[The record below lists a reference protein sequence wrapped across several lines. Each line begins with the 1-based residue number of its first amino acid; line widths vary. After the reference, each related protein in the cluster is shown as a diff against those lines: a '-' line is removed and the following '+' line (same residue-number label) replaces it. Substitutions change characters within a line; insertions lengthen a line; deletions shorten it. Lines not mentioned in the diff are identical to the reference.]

1 MIDFDFARY
10 IAERRGEVVSRA
22 YTGASYAYSGERKL
36 RRGFIGAR
44 PVTMAIEATARLW
57 NDRAKDELLATAA
70 KAADK
75 QPRVYS
81 AAKRAAVALGV
92 DMPSVYLA
100 PATWSVPLTTL
111 GSDEQP
117 YVVVREDVAGLLTD
131 AELTA
136 ALGHQLGHIQN
147 GHVPYITALH
157 YVSHAAV
164 FFVRWMV
171 QPATM
176 TLRGWQRR
184 AEITC
189 DRAGLLAGHDL
200 EASLMAMVKLELGD
214 KAGEFDAAE
223 YLRGGQPPAEAK
235 GLLASFGKF
244 GTLFR
249 TNPLLPK
256 RITALRA
263 FADGALYA
271 QSLGGD
277 PTGKPST
284 DVLDQQVADLL
295 SLF

>member
-22 YTGASYAYSGERKL
+22 YTGATYAYAGERKL

-57 NDRAKDELLATAA
+57 NDRARDELLSTAA
-70 KAADK
+70 KAADSE
-75 QPRVYS
+75 PRVY
-81 AAKRAAVALGV
+81 ATAKRAAQALGM
-92 DMPSVYLA
+92 DTAAVYIA
-100 PATWSVPLTTL
+100 PATWSVPMTTL

-117 YVVVREDVAGLLTD
+117 YIVMRADVVAMLDD
-131 AELTA
+131 AELFA

-147 GHVPYITALH
+147 GHVPYTTALH

-176 TLRGWQRR
+176 TLRAWARR

-189 DRAGLLAGHDL
+189 DRAGLLAGRDL
-200 EASLMAMVKLELGD
+200 EASLRAMVKIELGA
-214 KAGEFDAAE
+214 KGEEFDAAA
-223 YLRGGQPPAEAK
+223 YLREPPTDDK
-235 GLLASFGKF
+235 QGLLGRFS
-244 GTLFR
+244 TLFR

-263 FADGALYA
+263 FAGGALYA
-271 QSLGGD
+271 QSGDGD

-284 DVLDQQVADLL
+284 DDLDKQVNELL
-295 SLF
+295 SKF

>member
-10 IAERRGEVVSRA
+10 IAERRGEVVARA
-22 YTGASYAYSGERKL
+22 YTGASYAFAGERKL

-57 NDRAKDELLATAA
+57 NDRARDELLSTAA

-75 QPRVYS
+75 EPRLYN
-81 AAKRAAVALGV
+81 AAKRAAIALGV
-92 DMPSVYLA
+92 DVPSVYLA
-100 PATWSVPLTTL
+100 PATWTVPLTTL
-111 GSDEQP
+111 GTDEQP

-147 GHVPYITALH
+147 GHVPYTTALH

-176 TLRGWQRR
+176 TLRAWARR

-189 DRAGLLAGHDL
+189 DRAGLLAGREL
-200 EASLMAMVKLELGD
+200 EASLMAMVKLELGPR
-214 KAGEFDAAE
+214 AGEFDPAE
-223 YLRGGQPPAEAK
+223 YLREPPPDKPSSKSVVGRFTE
-235 GLLASFGKF
+235 
-244 GTLFR
+244 LFR

-256 RITALRA
+256 RIAALRA

-271 QSLGGD
+271 QSGGGD
-277 PTGKPST
+277 PNGKPST
-284 DVLDQQVADLL
+284 DDLDKQVTDLL
-295 SLF
+295 SMF

>member
-10 IAERRGEVVSRA
+10 VNERRGEVVHRA
-22 YTGASYAYSGERKL
+22 YTGASYAFAGERKL
-36 RRGFIGAR
+36 RRSFIGTR

-57 NDRAKDELLATAA
+57 NDRARDELLASAA
-70 KAADK
+70 KASESA
-75 QPRVYS
+75 PRIWT
-81 AAKRAAVALGV
+81 AAKRAAAGLKL
-92 DMPSVYLA
+92 DTPSVYVA
-100 PATWSVPLTTL
+100 PAGWAAALTTL
-111 GSDEQP
+111 GTDEQS
-117 YVVVREDVAGLLTD
+117 YVVVREDVPDRLTD

-147 GHVPYITALH
+147 GHVPYVTALH

-176 TLRGWQRR
+176 ALRAWARR

-189 DRAGLLAGHDL
+189 DRAALLATGDL
-200 EASLMAMVKLELGD
+200 EAALAMMVKLELGGSGD
-214 KAGEFDAAE
+214 FDVAA
-223 YLRGGQPPAEAK
+223 YLREPPAAK
-235 GLLASFGKF
+235 GVGKLAE
-244 GTLFR
+244 LFR

-271 QSLGGD
+271 TTRGQSAE
-277 PTGKPST
+277 GKPST
-284 DVLDQQVADLL
+284 DAIDQQVADLL

>member
-1 MIDFDFARY
+1 MIDFDFGRY
-10 IAERRGEVVSRA
+10 IAERRGEVVARA
-22 YTGASYAYSGERKL
+22 YTGASYAFAGERKL

-57 NDRAKDELLATAA
+57 NDRARDELLATAA
-70 KAADK
+70 KAADRE
-75 QPRVYS
+75 PRLYA
-81 AAKRAAVALGV
+81 AAKRAATALGV
-92 DMPSVYLA
+92 DLPSVYLA
-100 PATWSVPLTTL
+100 PAAWTVPLTTL
-111 GSDEQP
+111 GTDEQP
-117 YVVVREDVAGLLTD
+117 YVVVREDVAAMLTD
-131 AELTA
+131 VELTA

-147 GHVPYITALH
+147 GHVPYTTALH

-176 TLRGWQRR
+176 TLRAWARR

-189 DRAGLLAGHDL
+189 DRAGLLASRDL
-200 EASLMAMVKLELGD
+200 EASLMAMVKLELG
-214 KAGEFDAAE
+214 ARASEFDAAE
-223 YLRGGQPPAEAK
+223 YLREPPVPGAK
-235 GLLASFGKF
+235 GVFGRF
-244 GTLFR
+244 TELFR

-271 QSLGGD
+271 QSCGQA

-284 DVLDQQVADLL
+284 DDLDKQVADLL

>member
-22 YTGASYAYSGERKL
+22 YTGASYAYAGERKL

-57 NDRAKDELLATAA
+57 NDRARDELLATAA
-70 KAADK
+70 KAADRE
-75 QPRVYS
+75 PRLYG
-81 AAKRAAVALGV
+81 AAKRAAHALGV
-92 DMPSVYLA
+92 DVPAVYLA
-100 PATWSVPLTTL
+100 PATWAVPLTTL
-111 GSDEQP
+111 GTDEQS
-117 YVVVREDVAGLLTD
+117 YVVVRDDVAGRLTD

-136 ALGHQLGHIQN
+136 ALGHQIGHIQN
-147 GHVPYITALH
+147 GHVPYLTALH

-176 TLRGWQRR
+176 TLRAWARR

-189 DRAGLLAGHDL
+189 DRAGLLAGRDL
-200 EASLMAMVKLELGD
+200 EASLTQMVKLELGD
-214 KAGEFDAAE
+214 QGAEFDAAA
-223 YLRGGQPPAEAK
+223 YLREPSTGEPK
-235 GLLASFGKF
+235 GLLGKF

-249 TNPLLPK
+249 ANPLLPK

-271 QSLGGD
+271 QFTGAS
-277 PTGKPST
+277 PEGKPST
-284 DVLDQQVADLL
+284 DDLDKQVTDLL
-295 SLF
+295 SMF